1 MTARESVAS
10 AWHAGSDHAK
20 DGAPFGG
27 PLCNC
32 WQVAER
38 IMPMLAD
45 AWREGRKAGVDD
57 MIAADLGVN
66 RRNLPNPYEA
76 EEGRHVDQ

>member
-1 MTARESVAS
+1 MTTRERVAR
-10 AWHAGSDHAK
+10 AWHEGSDHAK
-20 DGAPFGG
+20 DDIPFGG
-27 PLCNC
+27 PMCNC

-38 IMPMLAD
+38 IMPMLAG

-66 RRNLPNPYEA
+66 RRNLINPYE
-76 EEGRHVDQ
+76 EDQ